1 MDGTVPKESP
11 PAAQGRILD
20 AAENI
25 FAEQG
30 FAGAGMKAIALRA
43 NVAQGLLHYHFSNK
57 DGLYAAVIERRS
69 GIINRD
75 RISLLDQVNL
85 EKQDPVPD
93 IMEALLKPPL
103 GPAGGGRAYARIL
116 AGLCVGDARD
126 SALVEEHYDPTAK
139 RFIAALQIARPHASA
154 RSISWGYNLAVGALI
169 ATVARDGR
177 SDRLIGAVEKI
188 EDLEKTVAR
197 TVAYA
202 AGGLDAI
209 IAADAPP

>member
-154 RSISWGYNLAVGALI
+154 RAISWGYNLAVGALI

-177 SDRLIGAVEKI
+177 ADRLIGAVEKI

>member
-139 RFIAALQIARPHASA
+139 RFIAALHIARPHASA